1 MTTNENDK
9 WFSIGGIFRMFRGK
23 SHIIQ
28 VIDKITNTN
37 DKTKM
42 MMAVFDLHNK
52 YFEQVDFDT
61 LFLDILDPL
70 ILYPSLLYYCNYLEI
85 SSEIISDDDIDDYK
99 LKNVLLNWIYNEPLF
114 RSQIIAETPEAEIEL
129 PAPMVDVSVVQ
140 CNSLEN

>member
-1 MTTNENDK
+1 MTTNGNDK
-9 WFSIGGIFRMFRGK
+9 WFSFSFSFSLFRGK

-37 DKTKM
+37 NKTTM
-42 MMAVFDLHNK
+42 MMAIFDLHRK
-52 YFEQVDFDT
+52 YFEEVDFDT

-70 ILYPSLLYYCNYLEI
+70 IIYPQEEGYINYLDI
-85 SSEIISDDDIDDYK
+85 SAGIIAENEFTQHK

-129 PAPMVDVSVVQ
+129 PPPLVHANVIQ
-140 CNSLEN
+140 CNP

>member
-9 WFSIGGIFRMFRGK
+9 WFSISGILRMLRGK

-28 VIDKITNTN
+28 VIDKITNAEN
-37 DKTKM
+37 KTKM
-42 MMAVFDLHNK
+42 MMAIFDLHRK
-52 YFEQVDFDT
+52 YFDQVDFDT

-70 ILYPSLLYYCNYLEI
+70 ILYTSLLYYGSYLDI
-85 SSEIISDDDIDDYK
+85 SAEIISDDDIGHYK

-129 PAPMVDVSVVQ
+129 PPPIVDVSVVQ
-140 CNSLEN
+140 CNP